1 MNFSYK
7 IAKFTAAQLVNLRV
21 PEEPIPIHHYL
32 RQPQRLVNALSS
44 QSQIEYLS
52 DRLFRLKMRPLTF
65 MMFTIQP
72 TVDLKVWSDARGNIQ
87 LRSVACE
94 IRGIDYINR
103 RFHLDL
109 QGQLC
114 PQQRGDRTIL
124 AGKAN
129 LTVEVE
135 LPPPLNLTPS
145 YLIERAG
152 NGLLASVLLTIK
164 QRLMHQLIRDYR
176 VWVAQNEA
184 ISTTMDNGQL
194 VMDNG

>member
-1 MNFSYK
+1 MV
-7 IAKFTAAQLVNLRV
+7 AKFRAAQLVNLPV
-21 PEEPIPIHHYL
+21 PEQPIPIHHYL
-32 RQPQRLVNALSS
+32 RQPKRLVNALSS
-44 QSQIEYLS
+44 QSQIEHLR
-52 DRLFRLKMRPLTF
+52 DGLFRLKMRPLTF

-72 TVDLKVWSDARGNIQ
+72 TVDMKVWSDARGNVR

-94 IRGIDYINR
+94 IRGIDYINQ

-114 PQQRGDRTIL
+114 PRQRGDRTIL
-124 AGKAN
+124 EGKAN

-135 LPPPLNLTPS
+135 LPPPLNLTPP

-164 QRLMHQLIRDYR
+164 QRLMHQLVRDYR
-176 VWVAQNEA
+176 TWVAQSEA
-184 ISTTMDNGQL
+184 TSTTVENRQLIMDNG
-194 VMDNG
+194 